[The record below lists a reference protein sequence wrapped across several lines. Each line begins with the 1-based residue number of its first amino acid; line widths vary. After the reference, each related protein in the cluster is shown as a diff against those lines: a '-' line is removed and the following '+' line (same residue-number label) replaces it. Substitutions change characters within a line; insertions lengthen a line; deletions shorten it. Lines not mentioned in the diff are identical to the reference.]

1 MGGESE
7 DIDLHMK
14 MKGLNL
20 QTTVSPARDSAQR
33 YSELIEYSTSCKP
46 FMKLIGKPAIGEK
59 KRSYFCIFLFYI
71 FNIYLFFNVFLI
83 NK

>member
-7 DIDLHMK
+7 DRDLHMK

-33 YSELIEYSTSCKP
+33 YSELIEYSTFCKP

-59 KRSYFCIFLFYI
+59 NKEVIFVFFYSIFLI
-71 FNIYLFFNVFLI
+71 FTFLFIYF
-83 NK
+83 